1 MGNTGTIIGIGIDL
15 CDWHRVPK
23 FDADHPFYRMMS
35 DGEIDYCNSRANP
48 YKHFAACFAAR
59 EALIKA
65 LKGYQP
71 WMAKVEVLR
80 EKGGAPILIGPI
92 PDGLD
97 IKMSISYEG
106 SLSTAIILVASRN
119 K

>member
-1 MGNTGTIIGIGIDL
+1 MGNTETIIGIGIDL

-23 FDADHPFYRMMS
+23 FDASHPFYRMMS
-35 DGEIDYCNSRANP
+35 DGEIEYCLSKANP

-65 LKGYQP
+65 MKGYQP
-71 WMAKVEVLR
+71 WMAEVEVLR
-80 EKGGAPILIGPI
+80 EKSGAPILNGPI

-97 IKMSISYEG
+97 IKMSISSEG
-106 SLSTAIILVASRN
+106 SISTAIVLVAGTNR
-119 K
+119 